1 MFLAKT
7 LLTNSHNNL
16 VVVLIAARLGFGH
29 DFFLLI
35 GNVFLFHLQTLVPF
49 NELAQLACSDAV
61 AVGGALGLIDHVV
74 GHGFLISGLGRWAF
88 LLVPHA
94 ASRKG
99 LWACERRVPA
109 LGRWAMEIL
118 IYIGAVISV
127 VGLVGLVVSGLRVLK
142 AKRAGLDDDAL
153 REAVR
158 GAMVLNFG
166 ALMLSAFGLILVI
179 VGVIL
184 A

>member
-1 MFLAKT
+1 
-7 LLTNSHNNL
+7 
-16 VVVLIAARLGFGH
+16 
-29 DFFLLI
+29 
-35 GNVFLFHLQTLVPF
+35 
-49 NELAQLACSDAV
+49 
-61 AVGGALGLIDHVV
+61 
-74 GHGFLISGLGRWAF
+74 
-88 LLVPHA
+88 
-94 ASRKG
+94 
-99 LWACERRVPA
+99 
-109 LGRWAMEIL
+109 MEIL